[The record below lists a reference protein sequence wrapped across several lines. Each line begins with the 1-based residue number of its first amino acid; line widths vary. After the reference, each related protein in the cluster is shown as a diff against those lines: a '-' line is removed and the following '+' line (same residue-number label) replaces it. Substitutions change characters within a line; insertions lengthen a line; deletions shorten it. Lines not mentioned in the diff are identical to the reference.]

1 MLTQISIAYV
11 NLQLIHNYLIF
22 YNKKI
27 KNEYKCFPYMAYAL
41 DFMNHVLC
49 WYIIFIRVLFCPH
62 LPLHCFLWITVF
74 SLFSISK
81 SSVILLQLCVKKNQ
95 VHFIYYPYTMYGHIN
110 IWLDEYCS
118 WHLSCC
124 FSLHLGA
131 FCSSSDYMIH
141 EWVIIP
147 GKEDRSQWQFISVY
161 FRLVCRMWVL
171 PKILCPV
178 RLPRTK

>member
-1 MLTQISIAYV
+1 MLSLYGICLRFYESCSLLVHNFYQSAFLPSSSIA
-11 NLQLIHNYLIF
+11 LLS
-22 YNKKI
+22 
-27 KNEYKCFPYMAYAL
+27 L
-41 DFMNHVLC
+41 DHS
-49 WYIIFIRVLFCPH
+49 
-62 LPLHCFLWITVF
+62 F

-178 RLPRTK
+178 RLQDQIRLDTS